1 MDLRRNSFTVG
12 FVALSATL
20 SLIATAIPT
29 NPVYAQPL
37 PAAAE
42 EVVSAALGG
51 VKEAN
56 AGALD
61 DDVLSMGADSEI
73 NDTSAHFSVES
84 DQVVVPG
91 MSIGLPIDAGLSL
104 DDSGVAVGL
113 DPDSGLG
120 VAVVP
125 VEGGGARIVSVADE
139 SFSETSQHEYS
150 YKLDLAAGLEARQL
164 SDGTIAIV
172 DTSMRGSSAPPH
184 SLHPDVDLQAYE
196 LGMVAAAEG
205 VGTDDPFIAAG
216 DVVVG
221 GFLSPWSVDADG
233 RELATHFELQGDQ
246 LVQVV
251 DTTGATFPVVSDPAP
266 LIVIGLGL
274 AARAFVS
281 VASRAFVTTTIR
293 AGAAMT
299 TRGGFTSFQSFK
311 TWAGSAKPNH
321 QWHHIVEQSNTR
333 FPALAIHNPQN
344 LIQIPTA
351 IHQRCIN
358 SWMARKHAG
367 TFLGIFFSGTNTV
380 RSQVHNLSWQ
390 QQHRFGV
397 ELLRYCG
404 VNL

>member
-1 MDLRRNSFTVG
+1 MDRGRYPYLVG
-12 FVALSATL
+12 FVAVAATF
-20 SLIATAIPT
+20 SLITSAIPASH
-29 NPVYAQPL
+29 VYAQPL
-37 PAAAE
+37 AASE
-42 EVVSAALGG
+42 DEVVRAALDG
-51 VKEAN
+51 VADAN
-56 AGALD
+56 AGNLD
-61 DDVLSMGADSEI
+61 DDVLSPGVGSEI
-73 NDTSAHFSVES
+73 VDTSAHFSVES
-84 DQVVVPG
+84 DHVVVPG
-91 MSIGLPIDAGLSL
+91 MSISLPVDTELSL
-104 DDSGVAVGL
+104 DASGVAVGV
-113 DPDSGLG
+113 DSDAGLG

-125 VEGGGARIVSVADE
+125 VEGGGARIVSIAEE
-139 SFSETSQHEYS
+139 SFSETPRHEYS
-150 YKLDLAAGLEARQL
+150 YTLDLAAGLEARQL
-164 SDGTIAIV
+164 SDGTIAII
-172 DTSMRGSSAPPH
+172 DTATSGNPALSEP
-184 SLHPDVDLQAYE
+184 LHPDVDLQAYE
-196 LGMVAAAEG
+196 AGWAAAAEG
-205 VGTDDPFIAAG
+205 VGADDPLIAPEE
-216 DVVVG
+216 VVVG

-233 RELATHFELQGDQ
+233 RELATHFELHGDQ

-266 LIVIGLGL
+266 LIVVGLGL
-274 AARAFVS
+274 AAKAFVS
-281 VASRAFVTTTIR
+281 VAARAFVTTTIR

-351 IHQRCIN
+351 IHQCCIN

-367 TFLGIFFSGTNTV
+367 SFLGIFFSGTSTV